1 MEKKMIVGYA
11 RVSTQ
16 EQDNQAQTMILK
28 ENGCEIIFEEK
39 ASGGEKNRP
48 QLQKLLKS
56 IRQGDMIVVWKI
68 DRLSRSLK
76 DLLLTLEKIEQAG
89 AHFKSLTE
97 PVDTSTSAGRMM
109 MQIIG
114 SFAEFE
120 RAILRERTKRGLEV
134 ARKNG
139 RFGGRKP
146 KLSKEQHTEIINMVL
161 YNNKSCAEVGK
172 IYNVNRST
180 IYRIIS
186 KGKHLNS

>member
-1 MEKKMIVGYA
+1 M
-11 RVSTQ
+11 
-16 EQDNQAQTMILK
+16 
-28 ENGCEIIFEEK
+28 
-39 ASGGEKNRP
+39 
-48 QLQKLLKS
+48 
-56 IRQGDMIVVWKI
+56 
-68 DRLSRSLK
+68 
-76 DLLLTLEKIEQAG
+76 EKIEQVG

-146 KLSKEQHTEIINMVL
+146 KLSHEQQIEVINMVL
-161 YNNKSCAEVGK
+161 YKNKSCIEVGK
-172 IYNVNRST
+172 LYQVNRST

-186 KGKHLNS
+186 KFKSN